1 MALNS
6 YILYT
11 ENIPHDRKQ
20 ITHIGYMVQKND
32 GLANEWLQEKYYAA
46 V

>member
-11 ENIPHDRKQ
+11 ENIPQDRKR
-20 ITHIGYMVQKND
+20 ITHVGYMVQKND
-32 GLANEWLQEKYYAA
+32 GLANERLQEKYYAD